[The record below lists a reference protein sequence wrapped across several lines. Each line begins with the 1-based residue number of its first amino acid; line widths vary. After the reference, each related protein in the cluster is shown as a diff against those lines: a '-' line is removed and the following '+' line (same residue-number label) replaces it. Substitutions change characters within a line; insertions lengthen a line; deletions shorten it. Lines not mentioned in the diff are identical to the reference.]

1 MAFLQGLWPFGQ
13 SWMDKA
19 VTEFFE
25 VCHMYRSELPPRE
38 VAPQRAR
45 L

>member
-1 MAFLQGLWPFGQ
+1 MAFLQGLWPFGH
-13 SWMDKA
+13 SWMDKT

-25 VCHMYRSELPPRE
+25 VCLRHKGELPPRE